1 MTNNYQNFN
10 TDISFG
16 KLYLVDLA
24 GSEKTT
30 SAGNNKSLVETG
42 SINKSLL
49 ALSKCINLI
58 VTQNKKFIPFRESK
72 LTRILQ
78 EPLSGNGR
86 IVLIATLSPAI
97 LNFDETLFTQNV

>member
-1 MTNNYQNFN
+1 MLFFKYILKFRNNNV
-10 TDISFG
+10 SFG

-24 GSEKTT
+24 GSEKTSIT
-30 SAGNNKSLVETG
+30 GNLKSTTETG

-58 VTQNKKFIPFRESK
+58 VSQNKKFIPFRESK

-86 IVLIATLSPAI
+86 IVLIATLSPAEM
-97 LNFDETLFTQNV
+97 F